1 MVLACLSPSLSA
13 EVLVEVV
20 EHGGPT
26 LEPGL
31 VIPVAH
37 GDARDQPVDAGR
49 LGATELPVFQ
59 IDVVDDL
66 GDGTHRR
73 IVYPEPGEQ
82 DLEGAEIALVRELG
96 LEHVEAEL
104 AALGTVSL
112 ARYEFEPRL
121 RVNDAPDQPGARHPI
136 DVDALPSDPRAATK
150 ILHDLPVVRLAG
162 SVEERLHP
170 VVLQTFDE
178 ARFAD
183 RGIAA
188 ALDDLAQEPLEVLL
202 RLVGLRHDVHG
213 VLDRHRTHRLQPS
226 PDLHPK

>member
-66 GDGTHRR
+66 GDGTHCR
-73 IVYPEPGEQ
+73 IVYREPGEQ
-82 DLEGAEIALVRELG
+82 DLEGAGIALVRDLG
-96 LEHVEAEL
+96 VAHAEAEL
-104 AALGTVSL
+104 AALETGEQALGGLPTRR
-112 ARYEFEPRL
+112 AEE
-121 RVNDAPDQPGARHPI
+121 VNGDHVGESPAQPGDICLDVSALVSSNLRTAREGFTNS
-136 DVDALPSDPRAATK
+136 ANFLR
-150 ILHDLPVVRLAG
+150 DLPVVRLAG

-170 VVLQTFDE
+170 VVLQ
-178 ARFAD
+178 
-183 RGIAA
+183 
-188 ALDDLAQEPLEVLL
+188 
-202 RLVGLRHDVHG
+202 
-213 VLDRHRTHRLQPS
+213 
-226 PDLHPK
+226 

>member
-1 MVLACLSPSLSA
+1 MILAWSLSA
-13 EVLVEVV
+13 SPSAEVRVGVV

-37 GDARDQPVDAGR
+37 GDARDQPVDAGS
-49 LGATELPVFQ
+49 LGATELPVLQ

-66 GDGTHRR
+66 GDGTHCR
-73 IVYPEPGEQ
+73 IVYREAGAQ

-104 AALGTVSL
+104 AVLGTVSL

-136 DVDALPSDPRAATK
+136 DVDALPSDPRTTTK
-150 ILHDLPVVRLAG
+150 IFDPFPVR
-162 SVEERLHP
+162 
-170 VVLQTFDE
+170 D
-178 ARFAD
+178 D
-183 RGIAA
+183 RASSRSSTT
-188 ALDDLAQEPLEVLL
+188 QPHLET
-202 RLVGLRHDVHG
+202 GE
-213 VLDRHRTHRLQPS
+213 
-226 PDLHPK
+226 

>member
-20 EHGGPT
+20 EHGGPS

-49 LGATELPVFQ
+49 LGATDLPVFQ
-59 IDVVDDL
+59 IDVVDGL
-66 GDGTHRR
+66 GDGTHCR
-73 IVYPEPGEQ
+73 IVYREPGEQ

-112 ARYEFEPRL
+112 ARYEFEPRV
-121 RVNDAPDQPGARHPI
+121 RVDNAPDQPGARHPTA
-136 DVDALPSDPRAATK
+136 VDALPPPPRPAPT
-150 ILHDLPVVRLAG
+150 V
-162 SVEERLHP
+162 SVP
-170 VVLQTFDE
+170 
-178 ARFAD
+178 
-183 RGIAA
+183 
-188 ALDDLAQEPLEVLL
+188 
-202 RLVGLRHDVHG
+202 
-213 VLDRHRTHRLQPS
+213 
-226 PDLHPK
+226 